1 MSKLTIDEFADQMD
15 EIMPVVGREF
25 LRRHLGDL
33 CKGKITVQQ
42 LLIADTLCREGEIR
56 MGDLARIMAVTTA
69 AMTGMVERLVRYGY
83 VERVSN
89 PDDRRIIKVRL
100 TRAGE
105 DFIATLNARR
115 RKAHI
120 KIFGQISPQDRE
132 DYLRILTQIKNV
144 LLNSGEE

>member
-15 EIMPVVGREF
+15 EIMPIVGREF
-25 LRRHLGDL
+25 LRRHVGGL
-33 CKGKITVQQ
+33 CKGKITLQQ
-42 LLIADTLCREGEIR
+42 LLIIETLCRAGEIK
-56 MGDLARIMAVTTA
+56 MSDLARIMAVTTA
-69 AMTGMVERLVRYGY
+69 AMTGIVERLVRYGY
-83 VERVSN
+83 VERIFD
-89 PDDRRIIKVRL
+89 PDDRRIIKIKL
-100 TRAGE
+100 TKTGT
-105 DFIATLNARR
+105 DFIAKLNDRR